1 MAIRNGCCSISILH
15 VGTRRRRSLATV
27 FYAINVRKHLLS
39 QRPGHLKKRAS
50 LGFLYITEGCPSRKI
65 HLAVLLCLLAVVHIM
80 EWKGTPFMPQITQ
93 IRIAIVVL
101 IVVCLA
107 PMLGLMIVSASGG

>member
-1 MAIRNGCCSISILH
+1 
-15 VGTRRRRSLATV
+15 
-27 FYAINVRKHLLS
+27 
-39 QRPGHLKKRAS
+39 
-50 LGFLYITEGCPSRKI
+50 
-65 HLAVLLCLLAVVHIM
+65 
-80 EWKGTPFMPQITQ
+80 MPQITQ

>member
-1 MAIRNGCCSISILH
+1 M
-15 VGTRRRRSLATV
+15 
-27 FYAINVRKHLLS
+27 
-39 QRPGHLKKRAS
+39 
-50 LGFLYITEGCPSRKI
+50 
-65 HLAVLLCLLAVVHIM
+65 LLCLLAVLQIM